1 VAVERASPS
10 RYDRTRIWQNT
21 DLRRTGY
28 DGRHLDLADPVGAYA
43 AFAAAAPRLP
53 IAEARSPSYHL
64 STLFPPVRP
73 RGGYL
78 EVRYLDA
85 QPFWRIG
92 EAVTTVA
99 ALLYDT
105 QARRDALDLLLP
117 RAGDQQRAWTE
128 AITGFSPE
136 AGALLSIARAARV
149 SGVGRGPRRAAPAR
163 RGRAVAGE

>member
-1 VAVERASPS
+1 
-10 RYDRTRIWQNT
+10 
-21 DLRRTGY
+21 
-28 DGRHLDLADPVGAYA
+28 
-43 AFAAAAPRLP
+43 
-53 IAEARSPSYHL
+53 
-64 STLFPPVRP
+64 LFPPVRP

-117 RAGDQQRAWTE
+117 RFTDQQRAWTE
-128 AITGFSPE
+128 AATGFSAE
-136 AGALLSIARAARV
+136 AGALLSIARAAQH
-149 SGVGRGPRRAAPAR
+149 PRAARPAHAAPAR
-163 RGRAVAGE
+163 GLSPRDPASARPLPVGLG